1 MIYDDFASNIDR
13 IEDDHTEPSHIET
26 NLRVESLKW
35 FLSDLNIQKRAEK
48 CEDSWMQTMLGTPVD
63 FVPRLADAEH
73 RVAGEDFISLKSVG
87 IAKPLDSK
95 PRRRMKFIQL
105 QTNQHKTSKKHDYM
119 IDTANYNNLQQSMTC
134 YFSFDHVLEF

>member
-48 CEDSWMQTMLGTPVD
+48 CKDSWMQTMLGTPVD

-105 QTNQHKTSKKHDYM
+105 QTNQHKTSKKHDLY
-119 IDTANYNNLQQSMTC
+119 DWQWQ
-134 YFSFDHVLEF
+134 